1 MTSRNALK
9 LHFTIST
16 PSYQHLEHSKLI
28 YSRTRMLLMHITQCA
43 QTALHYINTSY
54 QYLEHSKL
62 IYLRTRM
69 LLMHITQCA
78 QTALVFINTKLPA
91 SRTLQAHLFTQAH
104 ATHANHAR
112 RSNCTCL
119 YQHQATSISNTPS
132 SSIHA
137 GACYSCK
144 SRNALKLHFTIS
156 TLATSISNTSR
167 MLLMQCARTALHRT
181 NTTYQHLENP
191 SNYIAHNA
199 LHLTDA
205 FLRSNALAI
214 FITPKHSSLD
224 RHVKQSSFI
233 PHTPPITLK
242 ADAHT

>member
-28 YSRTRMLLMHITQCA
+28 YS
-43 QTALHYINTSY
+43 
-54 QYLEHSKL
+54 
-62 IYLRTRM
+62 RTRM

-224 RHVKQSSFI
+224 RHVYNPARQAI
-233 PHTPPITLK
+233 IIHPPHTTDHAQGGRPYITILSESLK
-242 ADAHT
+242 TTHDCDHDFADS